1 MRICSLL
8 PSATEIVC
16 ALGLGDQLVAVSHEC
31 DYPPQVRSKPHITRG
46 LVDSAASTSAEID
59 AFVSQHLQ
67 DTHGIYA
74 LDQAMLEHLDPD
86 LILTQELC
94 DVCAVSYDTVCAA
107 VRLLPG
113 ERRILSLEPTGVAGI
128 LETITAVGNATGREK
143 QAEPLVAKLQQAI
156 DAFRDLPA
164 NFASRPRVACL
175 EWIDP
180 PFAGGHWIPELVAL
194 AGGEDMLAAPGQASR
209 RLTWQQVLDYQPNAI
224 VLMPCGFD
232 VERTIHEYR
241 QASLPAG
248 WQDLDAVRL
257 GHVYAVDANA
267 YFSRPGPRILHGV
280 EILREILQHIGDR
293 TIVPASEWQP
303 VAGADLL
310 PLYDRSI

>member
-16 ALGLGDQLVAVSHEC
+16 ALGLGHQLVAVSHEC
-31 DYPPQVRSKPHITRG
+31 DYPPEVRSKPHITRG
-46 LVDSAASTSAEID
+46 LVDSASSTSAEID
-59 AFVSQHLQ
+59 TFVSQHLQ
-67 DTHGIYA
+67 NTHGIYA
-74 LDQAMLEHLDPD
+74 LDQTMLEQLDPD

-113 ERRILSLEPTGVAGI
+113 ERRILSLEPTGLAGI
-128 LETITAVGNATGREK
+128 LETITAVAHATGREE
-143 QAEPLVAKLQQAI
+143 QAEQLVAKLQQAI
-156 DAFRDLPA
+156 DAIRDSTTGVGL
-164 NFASRPRVACL
+164 RPRVACL

-194 AGGEDMLAAPGQASR
+194 AGGEDALAAPGQPSR

-241 QASLPAG
+241 YASLPAG
-248 WQDLDAVRL
+248 WQHLDAVQQ

-280 EILREILQHIGDR
+280 EILREILHHAQTGN
-293 TIVPASEWQP
+293 VPPKPEWRQ
-303 VAGADLL
+303 A
-310 PLYDRSI
+310 YECSI